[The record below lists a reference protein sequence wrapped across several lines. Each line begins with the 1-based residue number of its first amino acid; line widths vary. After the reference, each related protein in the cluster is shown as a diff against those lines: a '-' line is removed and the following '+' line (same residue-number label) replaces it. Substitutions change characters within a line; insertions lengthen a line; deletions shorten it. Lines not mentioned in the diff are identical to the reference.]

1 MSPDLKK
8 IVALSAEALK
18 IEDTFLLEAKA
29 KQGSLYERDQGGVL
43 AIRNERY
50 YQFIVARYLME
61 KMTSRIGLEVDRHD
75 IVVYPDASGEYDIAV
90 EMKRWMSHGGVT
102 EIRGIKRDIEE
113 KLARSRA
120 SRRLMLLFSAN
131 APGETTDNLK
141 FLANQLER
149 RDVSLWETSEFQTS
163 DERGMPVEFW
173 LAGFQVDSAPPS
185 VGS

>member
-29 KQGSLYERDQGGVL
+29 KQSPLYARDKGGVL

-75 IVVYPDASGEYDIAV
+75 IVVYPGASGEYDIAV

-102 EIRGIKRDIEE
+102 EIRGIRRDIED

-120 SRRLMLLFSAN
+120 PRRLMLLFSAN
-131 APGETTDNLK
+131 AIGETKRNLK
-141 FLANQLER
+141 FLADQLDR
-149 RDVSLWETSEFQTS
+149 QDVDLWETSTFQTI
-163 DERGMPVEFW
+163 DDRENDVEFW
-173 LAGFQVDSAPPS
+173 LAGFQVDSSSPGA
-185 VGS
+185 GS